1 MRCIRQNKSIDR
13 KCLRKDSEVT
23 IKGNEDVRSRYAKYV
38 FLLGKVNRVI
48 VYSFWAFL
56 RTEMAH
62 FPTLSYT
69 SAREISTLFYT

>member
-1 MRCIRQNKSIDR
+1 MTHFFNIYVDIFIIVFYLPYYGSIR
-13 KCLRKDSEVT
+13 
-23 IKGNEDVRSRYAKYV
+23 YV
-38 FLLGKVNRVI
+38 VLSFDEMKTHYYVNRMI

-56 RTEMAH
+56 QTEMAH